1 MNKPE
6 SGFFLGG
13 PKLHFPSFSLL
24 KKKRGEEEEEGKEN
38 GKFYNGVMGFGD

>member
-24 KKKRGEEEEEGKEN
+24 KKKEGKEEG
-38 GKFYNGVMGFGD
+38 GKEMANFIME